1 MMKLNLLGPL
11 EFVGLDQKTSP
22 VAPVDG
28 KLLAVL
34 AHAQD
39 FVDQE
44 TVVEEVW
51 EPGMH
56 AALHTKVSAL
66 NRKAKE
72 AGAGKVIQTLRRP
85 TRYKLLTETDLQRAR
100 TALAAGRRL
109 VRTQSTE
116 AYRIVDEAL
125 KLWRGTPLD
134 GLNERGGGRI
144 YELRGEIDQ
153 LQEKLRALKVEILW
167 ELKHWDQLLA
177 DAEDFLEDHPLN
189 EQLHRYRF
197 LATLAHLGNS
207 QAYNVLM
214 EIKQAYKGADG
225 ENHPDFIKDL
235 RDKLRDS
242 NPGDSGIE
250 STGTSSGCLH
260 NLPPTTYSEFVPAT
274 ELPRLQEAM
283 DQALPVIAVT
293 AIGGRGKRTLVHFFC
308 QQLTHDRDFDGIVW
322 VSGRQPGTVTLST
335 VLDQLAITMRHTTL
349 DAASDKEQQV
359 RNLLHHQRVLIV
371 IEGYENTKDQ
381 ALDRWLAELPPRS
394 KALLTTIEYPETL
407 REFCYEVRL
416 MPPPPEV
423 MVPFFTQLLKR
434 RPIDGLEPTSPIL
447 RQLWEEWS
455 GNYKL
460 LEWMIGQLP
469 DRSLAE
475 VRASVSGTSS
485 VDVVLTKIL
494 RGSWTGLTDEA
505 KSVLLALTCYPNG
518 VERQELERVTGSSAD
533 FADMLEDLKR
543 KFFVKVSGF
552 ERPLLQID
560 PLVGRKIRE
569 QGWPAGEDEAIFD
582 RWMIESIS
590 RASRAGF
597 CPEDVSRLDEFDVPG
612 VRMNL
617 EYAITWA
624 KDHQQWRSVIELGR
638 EMRYYYYVRGLWSPQ
653 TDVNLLR
660 ADAANKLGDFQEEFD
675 ALIYRLN
682 IFAKQ
687 GNQAGAT
694 SMLERVEPLLQRHG
708 GELTPKSVA
717 AYRHAR
723 ALHLVNQG
731 QHAEAVALW
740 SVNISQPEVLGQ
752 ADYSANLRWYGDCLI
767 RMGGDKRAEGRALL
781 IEASKHAEEHGFER
795 AQVLIELW
803 LARLDLEDS
812 PNEAQAREIM
822 ADLERLSDRLE
833 RINDLRYTADHHHLL
848 ARCCTLLNCDRAAE
862 HQRAAF
868 ELDARL
874 GIHRP
879 APETETK

>member
-1 MMKLNLLGPL
+1 MVMLNLLGPL
-11 EFVGLDQKTSP
+11 EFVSIDKKTNP
-22 VAPVDG
+22 VHPKEG
-28 KLLAVL
+28 SLLAVL
-34 AHAQD
+34 AHAEGFLD
-39 FVDQE
+39 RD

-51 EPGMH
+51 GPGKNS
-56 AALHTKVSAL
+56 ALHTRVSQI
-66 NRKAKE
+66 NKKA
-72 AGAGKVIQTLRRP
+72 GVPVIECRRGP
-85 TRYKLLTETDLQRAR
+85 TQYKLLADTDLRRAR
-100 TALAAGRRL
+100 GALTEGRRL
-109 VRTQSTE
+109 LRVRPAE
-116 AYRIVDEAL
+116 AHDIVNEAL
-125 KLWRGTPLD
+125 KLWRGSPLY
-134 GLNERGGGRI
+134 GLESRVAGDRI
-144 YELRGEIDQ
+144 DQLRGDIDR

-167 ELKHWDQLLA
+167 QLKHWDQLLV
-177 DAEDFLEDHPLN
+177 DAEGFLEDHPLN
-189 EQLHRYRF
+189 ENLHRYRF
-197 LATLAHLGNS
+197 LATLVNLGNGE
-207 QAYNVLM
+207 AYRVLS
-214 EIKQAYKGADG
+214 EIKQVYKGVPGDQ
-225 ENHPDFIKDL
+225 HLDFIEDL

-242 NPGDSGIE
+242 NPVDSDIE
-250 STGTSSGCLH
+250 TTGTLVGCLH

-283 DQALPVIAVT
+283 DQALPVVAVT
-293 AIGGRGKRTLVHFFC
+293 AIGGRGKRTLVHYFC
-308 QQLTHDRDFDGIVW
+308 QQLIRGRDFDGIVW

-349 DAASDKEQQV
+349 DASSDKEQQV

-416 MPPPPEV
+416 MPPPPEL
-423 MVPFFTQLLKR
+423 MIPFFTQLLKR
-434 RPIDGLEPTSPIL
+434 RPIDGLEPTSPVL
-447 RQLWEEWS
+447 TQLWEEWS

-533 FADMLEDLKR
+533 FTDLVR
-543 KFFVKVSGF
+543 ELQRRFFVKVSGI
-552 ERPLLQID
+552 ERPLLLID

-569 QGWPAGEDEAIFD
+569 QGWPGGEDEAIFD
-582 RWMIESIS
+582 RWMTESIN
-590 RASRAGF
+590 RASRVGF
-597 CPEDVSRLDEFDVPG
+597 CPEDVGRLEEFDVPG
-612 VRMNL
+612 MRLNL
-617 EYAITWA
+617 EYAISWA
-624 KDHQQWRSVIELGR
+624 MDHGQWRSVIELGR

-660 ADAANKLGDFQEEFD
+660 ADAASKLGDFQEEFD
-675 ALIYRLN
+675 ALTYRLN

-687 GNQAGAT
+687 GNQVGAA
-694 SMLERVEPLLQRHG
+694 SMIERVQALLQRHS

-723 ALHLVNQG
+723 ALHLVNLG
-731 QHAEAVALW
+731 QHADAADLW
-740 SVNISQPEVLGQ
+740 SANIVQPEVLGQ

-767 RMGGDKRAEGRALL
+767 RMGGDKRAEGQTLL
-781 IEASKHAEEHGFER
+781 LQASKHAEDNGFER

-803 LARLDLEDS
+803 LARLALDNS
-812 PNEAQAREIM
+812 PDDAQIRETL
-822 ADLERLSDRLE
+822 ASLQRLSDRLV

-848 ARCCTLLNCDRAAE
+848 ARSYTRLGSDKADE
-862 HQRAAF
+862 HQRSAL
-868 ELDARL
+868 ELDTRL
-874 GIHRP
+874 GIQRP
-879 APETETK
+879 TPIHEMETK